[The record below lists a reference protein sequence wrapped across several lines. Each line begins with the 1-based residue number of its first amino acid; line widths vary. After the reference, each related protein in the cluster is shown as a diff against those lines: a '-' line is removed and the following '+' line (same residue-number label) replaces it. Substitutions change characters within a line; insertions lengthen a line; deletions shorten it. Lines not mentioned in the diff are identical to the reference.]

1 MAEKKEYREK
11 SPLIGSQAQ
20 PTVLD
25 KTTNIGVDLNKTLAD
40 NIIDAGIVG
49 SLDIGELDRFTNVS
63 NSRDQVYSLI
73 DSMCNDSAVSAI
85 VRTYAEDVCEPSDTG
100 NIVWAESD
108 NANVGK
114 YVNYLLD
121 LLDVDKNIYSWAYSL
136 VKYGDAYLRLYR
148 ESDYQ
153 DALFNKSAIDRAETA
168 LSGKTK
174 LNEKLD
180 ESVNL
185 NIHKTTDPYAYYVE
199 LVADPG
205 TMFELTRFGKTFGYI
220 EAPNDT
226 ASALFADASVPGAQ
240 AQTTNNSTV
249 NYNYR
254 WKSGDVN
261 IYQADDFVHACLE
274 DDVTRFPETV
284 RLFRNEEDYS
294 TNSKS
299 AIPYKVKRGKS
310 ILYDAFKVWREKQL
324 LEGAVLLSRITRSGI
339 VRKVGVE
346 VGDMPKDQVQLLL
359 RRVKEMFEQ
368 KTSIA
373 ANGQFTEY
381 TNPGAIENFIYY
393 ATNNNKGNITVDSV
407 GGDFDPKQLTDLDWW
422 NNKFYGAFGIPK
434 QYFGYCLGKD
444 TPILLLNG
452 QIRTIE
458 YLFNNKDKYI
468 GKGIMACNP
477 DGSLVPTKISNIML
491 TNEHAKLLRVWLDNG
506 KYVDVTPDHRM
517 MLRNG
522 SFVEARLLKEGDSLM
537 PYYDRIEKDCHMV
550 LDNKTGKWMSI
561 ENSQPTEVL
570 DAAKIIDRLVVKIEP
585 FGDDNVVYDITVEA
599 DCHTFALPCGIF
611 VHNCEDSAGF
621 NGGTSLSIISS
632 VYARA
637 VKRVQNALIQA
648 ITDMINLIL
657 INKGLTSYLNNFTI
671 KMKAPLTQ
679 EEKDYREDLGNRL
692 NAISNFQSLVSDIE
706 TRSTKLTILKDL
718 MATLHYSDDIIT
730 ELQKEIDR
738 AKEAEE
744 AEAAEKKAEDENNAK
759 TAVSSES
766 TENNTPQ
773 EAEEPSGADMNLAPM
788 PDEAAEGEANE
799 SFDKVEGMQALTED
813 SALVEANDDLPSP
826 EEADANKD
834 FTEND

>member
-1 MAEKKEYREK
+1 MAEKKEHREK

-324 LEGAVLLSRITRSGI
+324 LEGAILLSRITRSGI

-434 QYFGYCLGKD
+434 QYFGY
-444 TPILLLNG
+444 
-452 QIRTIE
+452 
-458 YLFNNKDKYI
+458 
-468 GKGIMACNP
+468 
-477 DGSLVPTKISNIML
+477 
-491 TNEHAKLLRVWLDNG
+491 
-506 KYVDVTPDHRM
+506 
-517 MLRNG
+517 
-522 SFVEARLLKEGDSLM
+522 
-537 PYYDRIEKDCHMV
+537 
-550 LDNKTGKWMSI
+550 
-561 ENSQPTEVL
+561 
-570 DAAKIIDRLVVKIEP
+570 
-585 FGDDNVVYDITVEA
+585 
-599 DCHTFALPCGIF
+599 
-611 VHNCEDSAGF
+611 CEDSAGF

-718 MATLHYSDDIIT
+718 MATLHYSDDIMT

-799 SFDKVEGMQALTED
+799 SFDKAEGMQALTED

>member
-49 SLDIGELDRFTNVS
+49 SLDIEELDRFTNIS

-114 YVNYLLD
+114 YVNYLLN
-121 LLDVDKNIYSWAYSL
+121 LLNVDKNIYSWAYSL

-153 DALFNKSAIDRAETA
+153 DALFNKLAIDRAETA

-174 LNEKLD
+174 LNEELD

-185 NIHKTTDPYAYYVE
+185 SIHKTTDPYAYYVE

-220 EAPNDT
+220 ETPNDT

-324 LEGAVLLSRITRSGI
+324 LEGAILLSRITRSGI

-434 QYFGYCLGKD
+434 QYFGYC
-444 TPILLLNG
+444 
-452 QIRTIE
+452 
-458 YLFNNKDKYI
+458 
-468 GKGIMACNP
+468 
-477 DGSLVPTKISNIML
+477 
-491 TNEHAKLLRVWLDNG
+491 
-506 KYVDVTPDHRM
+506 
-517 MLRNG
+517 
-522 SFVEARLLKEGDSLM
+522 
-537 PYYDRIEKDCHMV
+537 
-550 LDNKTGKWMSI
+550 
-561 ENSQPTEVL
+561 
-570 DAAKIIDRLVVKIEP
+570 
-585 FGDDNVVYDITVEA
+585 
-599 DCHTFALPCGIF
+599 
-611 VHNCEDSAGF
+611 EDSAGF

-657 INKGLTSYLNNFTI
+657 INKGLTSYINNFTI

-718 MATLHYSDDIIT
+718 MATLHYSDDIMT

-744 AEAAEKKAEDENNAK
+744 AEAVKKKAEDENNTK
-759 TAVSSES
+759 TAASSES
-766 TENNTPQ
+766 TENNIPQ
-773 EAEEPSGADMNLAPM
+773 EAEEPLGVDMNLAPM
-788 PDEAAEGEANE
+788 PDEAAEGKANE
-799 SFDKVEGMQALTED
+799 SFDKAEGTQALTED